1 MNRHRK
7 TGNKPGTKAG
17 PIHFLVHHL
26 NRRFYAI
33 RRKVNSLLG
42 SFVFSLLIYLTLR
55 LLHLTMRITV
65 VGGEVMPTLLRRG
78 EGYVVIFWH
87 ARLLMTPFFIYP
99 GRVMHVLISAHRD
112 GEIIARVVEWFRFIT
127 PVRGSSTSR
136 GKEAL
141 LEMVRLLR
149 ENGDLAIT
157 PDGPKGPAEVLSP
170 GVAHLARLSGKAIV
184 PLAFSASHCKRF
196 SSWDRFLIPY
206 PFSRGVYVV
215 GDPLYYRKGEHMESF
230 RLRIEEAL
238 RDTTRRADEY
248 AGSKI

>member
-1 MNRHRK
+1 MNKHRK
-7 TGNKPGTKAG
+7 TKNKPGPKAG
-17 PIHFLVHHL
+17 PIHFLVYHL
-26 NRRFYAI
+26 NHRYYAI

-42 SFVFSLLIYLTLR
+42 SFVFSVLIYLILR
-55 LLHLTMRITV
+55 LLYLTMRITV
-65 VGGEVMPTLLRRG
+65 VGGEIMPTLLRRG

-87 ARLLMTPFFIYP
+87 ARLLMAPFIYP
-99 GRVMHVLISAHRD
+99 GRAMHVLISVHRD
-112 GEIIARVVEWFRFIT
+112 GEIIANVMKCFRFT

-149 ENGDLAIT
+149 ENRDLAIT
-157 PDGPKGPAEVLSP
+157 PDGPKGPAEVLNP

-184 PLAFSASHCKRF
+184 PLAFAASHCKRF

-206 PFSRGVYVV
+206 PFSRGVFVV
-215 GDPLYYRKGEHMESF
+215 GDPLYYRKGENMESF

-238 RDTTRRADEY
+238 RDTTRQADEY

>member
-1 MNRHRK
+1 MNKHRK
-7 TGNKPGTKAG
+7 IRNKPGSKAG
-17 PIHFLVHHL
+17 PIHFLVYHL
-26 NRRFYAI
+26 NRRYYAI

-42 SFVFSLLIYLTLR
+42 SFVFSVLIYLILR
-55 LLHLTMRITV
+55 LLYFTMRITV

-87 ARLLMTPFFIYP
+87 ARLLMAPFFIYP
-99 GRVMHVLISAHRD
+99 GRAMHVLISAHRD
-112 GEIIARVVEWFRFIT
+112 GEIIANVMKCFRFIT

-149 ENGDLAIT
+149 ENKDLAIT
-157 PDGPKGPAEVLSP
+157 PDGPT

-184 PLAFSASHCKRF
+184 PLAFAASHCKRF
-196 SSWDRFLIPY
+196 SSWDRLLIPY
-206 PFSRGVYVV
+206 PFSRAVYVV
-215 GDPLYYRKGEHMESF
+215 GDPLYYRKGENMESF